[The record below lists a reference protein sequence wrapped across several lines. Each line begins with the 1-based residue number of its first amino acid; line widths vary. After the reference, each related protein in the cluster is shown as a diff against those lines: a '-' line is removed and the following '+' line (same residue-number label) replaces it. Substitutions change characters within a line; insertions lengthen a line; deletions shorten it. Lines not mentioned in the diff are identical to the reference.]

1 MNNTRG
7 IKYNMCDPKYSKYSN
22 YFHSAENLETVLTD
36 LGFKV
41 VRKDNLK
48 KWEMEHEIKTLAR
61 ADHKNYD
68 CFLLIL
74 SSHGNVGKLYGS
86 DGQQML
92 ISQQLKLFKPDVCK
106 DLKGKPKLCFFQ
118 ACPTVEDDG

>member
-1 MNNTRG
+1 
-7 IKYNMCDPKYSKYSN
+7 
-22 YFHSAENLETVLTD
+22 
-36 LGFKV
+36 
-41 VRKDNLK
+41 
-48 KWEMEHEIKTLAR
+48 MEHEIKTLAR

-68 CFLLIL
+68 CFLIIL

-106 DLKGKPKLCFFQ
+106 DLKDKPKLCFFQ
-118 ACPTVEDDG
+118 ACPMVEDDGQYNYYIQALILKKQSTVLVN

>member
-7 IKYNMCDPKYSKYSN
+7 IKYNMCDPKYSN
-22 YFHSAENLETVLTD
+22 YFHSAENMETVLTD

-106 DLKGKPKLCFFQ
+106 DL
-118 ACPTVEDDG
+118 TVSSKHAQQSRMMVSI

>member
-1 MNNTRG
+1 
-7 IKYNMCDPKYSKYSN
+7 
-22 YFHSAENLETVLTD
+22 LTD

-48 KWEMEHEIKTLAR
+48 KWEMEHEIKILAR
-61 ADHKNYD
+61 TDHKNYD
-68 CFLLIL
+68 CF
-74 SSHGNVGKLYGS
+74 GNVGKLYGS

-106 DLKGKPKLCFFQ
+106 DLKDKPKLCFFQ
-118 ACPTVEDDG
+118 ACPMVEDDG

>member
-1 MNNTRG
+1 M
-7 IKYNMCDPKYSKYSN
+7 
-22 YFHSAENLETVLTD
+22 TD

-48 KWEMEHEIKTLAR
+48 KWETEHEIKTLAR

-68 CFLLIL
+68 CFLIIL

-106 DLKGKPKLCFFQ
+106 DLKDKPKLCFFQ
-118 ACPTVEDDG
+118 ACPMVEDDG